1 MPLAQS
7 LVTGAIVGSWYAS
20 APGGGTDQIV
30 FTFLANGKFMVSDKG
45 TVANDPNGTSGIEWG
60 NYTWN
65 PATGALTTTFLSN
78 TDGEWGMSHAG
89 ALTMTVSG
97 DTLTVGG
104 GEGGM
109 PLTRMVAVP
118 GSIVGS
124 WYAQYPNGG
133 DLENV
138 LMTFLVD
145 GTYLVASEG
154 TPPGPDARDGLEW
167 GHYTWNPS
175 TGAFTYTSEIN
186 TDGEWGLSHAGIT
199 NIQVAGDVITLASN
213 EGNFNIS
220 RVPNGQAAPSGTGT
234 AGPDTLN
241 GTAAADTFTGLGGN
255 DTIEGFTGID
265 TANYSLARSNYT
277 ITKGAGTYTV
287 AANTGTEGTDTLSHV
302 ERLHFSDTNVAMDLS
317 GNAGTTAKILAAVFG
332 PSSVSV
338 REYVGIG
345 LSYLDAGVS
354 YADLIQGAMN
364 VALGSSTPSNT
375 AVVNLLYTNIAGT
388 APSAFDLQMFVGLLD
403 SQVLTQSALAILA
416 ADSQVNQANI
426 NLTGLTGIEFI

>member
-30 FTFLANGKFMVSDKG
+30 FTFFSNGHFMVSDKG
-45 TVANDPNGTSGIEWG
+45 TTANDPSGSSGIEWG

-65 PATGALTTTFLSN
+65 PATGAFTTTFLSN

-89 ALTMTVSG
+89 TLTMAAAG
-97 DTLTVGG
+97 NTLTLSGT
-104 GEGGM
+104 EGSM
-109 PLTRMVAVP
+109 PLTRLVPVP

-124 WYAQYPNGG
+124 WYAQYPNDG
-133 DLENV
+133 DLENLV
-138 LMTFLVD
+138 VTFLAD

-154 TPPGPDARDGLEW
+154 APPGPDARDGLEW

-175 TGAFTYTSEIN
+175 TGAFTTTNEIN
-186 TDGEWGLSHAGIT
+186 TDGEWGFSDAAIT
-199 NIQVAGDVITLASN
+199 NIQLAGNALTLTSN
-213 EGNFNIS
+213 EGSFPIF
-220 RVPNGQAAPSGTGT
+220 RVPNAQPAGGAT
-234 AGPDTLN
+234 AGPDSLN
-241 GTAAADTFTGLGGN
+241 GTPASDTFTGGGGN
-255 DTIEGFTGID
+255 DTIEGFAGID

-277 ITKGAGTYTV
+277 ITKGAGSFTV
-287 AANTGTEGTDTLSHV
+287 AAGTGTEGTDTLSHV

-375 AVVNLLYTNIAGT
+375 AVVNLLYTNVAGT

-416 ADSQVNQANI
+416 ADSQVNQMNI
-426 NLTGLTGIEFI
+426 NLAGLTGIEFT